1 MLDFSSSPTWPG
13 VSASRHGEKKCD
25 DVKNGAPVV
34 TERKKDADRDYES
47 LKSLL
52 SYKPMPSL
60 ADQFRLH
67 PRRKIK
73 TNPKAFFMVD
83 A

>member
-1 MLDFSSSPTWPG
+1 MGKRSVMTST
-13 VSASRHGEKKCD
+13 
-25 DVKNGAPVV
+25 PVV
-34 TERKKDADRDYES
+34 TERKKDADRDSES

-52 SYKPMPSL
+52 LYKPMPSL

-67 PRRKIK
+67 PRRKMK

-83 A
+83 T